1 MAVRTISKNSLRLFK
16 SPELNLS
23 GLLKI
28 PLSINS
34 LKKALNILLYICPNT
49 L

>member
-1 MAVRTISKNSLRLFK
+1 MAGRTISKNSLRLFK
-16 SPELNLS
+16 SPEPNLS

>member
-1 MAVRTISKNSLRLFK
+1 MANRTISKNSLRLFK
-16 SPELNLS
+16 SPEPNLS

-34 LKKALNILLYICPNT
+34 LKKALKILLYICPNT